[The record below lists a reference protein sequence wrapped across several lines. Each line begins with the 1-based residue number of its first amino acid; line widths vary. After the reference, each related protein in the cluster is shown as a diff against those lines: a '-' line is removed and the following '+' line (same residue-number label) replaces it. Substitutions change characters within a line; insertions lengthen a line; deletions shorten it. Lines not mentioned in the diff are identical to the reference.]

1 MMREDL
7 DEELLS
13 VVKRL
18 FRKSE
23 KIQISISSYTDF
35 DLDIKKSREQY
46 LTRLKRSIEELGK
59 VGRCNFFTG

>member
-46 LTRLKRSIEELGK
+46 LTRLKRSIEE
-59 VGRCNFFTG
+59 